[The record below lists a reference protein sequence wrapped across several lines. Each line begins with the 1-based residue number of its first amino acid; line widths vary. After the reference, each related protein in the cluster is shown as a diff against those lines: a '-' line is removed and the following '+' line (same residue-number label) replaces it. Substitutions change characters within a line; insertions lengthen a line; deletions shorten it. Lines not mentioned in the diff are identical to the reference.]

1 MCSNW
6 ECWKSNKMK
15 NKTNVMVFVKIN
27 IWLNFTW
34 QSEAEETDDPN
45 ENIHDSRIKTCIK
58 SLLLKRVYFMDCCNA
73 EFISWTPA
81 MSPTFPCEHSGSHYL
96 IQNHELSFSP
106 FSFTLVFFS
115 HNDTFM
121 ESRGLQ
127 SIIPTVSAVVSEVPK
142 YVIGCCI
149 VTEKKTHL
157 AYFVNKSVLCLLQ
170 ILRILAFQNILPV
183 LHENM
188 YLPAPGKQN
197 KMDNIEFTKLPK

>member
-1 MCSNW
+1 
-6 ECWKSNKMK
+6 
-15 NKTNVMVFVKIN
+15 
-27 IWLNFTW
+27 
-34 QSEAEETDDPN
+34 
-45 ENIHDSRIKTCIK
+45 
-58 SLLLKRVYFMDCCNA
+58 MDCCNV
-73 EFISWTPA
+73 EFTSWTPA
-81 MSPTFPCEHSGSHYL
+81 MSPTSPCEHSGSHYL
-96 IQNHELSFSP
+96 IQNHELSFSSP
-106 FSFTLVFFS
+106 YFTLVVSS

-149 VTEKKTHL
+149 VTEKKTQL